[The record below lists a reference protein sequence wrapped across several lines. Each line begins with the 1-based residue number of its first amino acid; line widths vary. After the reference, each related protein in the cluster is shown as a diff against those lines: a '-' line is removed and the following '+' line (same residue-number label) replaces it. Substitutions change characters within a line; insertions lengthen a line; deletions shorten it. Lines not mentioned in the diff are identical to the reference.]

1 MSDRLLE
8 IEVFVRVAE
17 TGSLSRAGRELGLS
31 QPSASRL
38 VAALEDRL
46 GVRLLLRTT
55 RRVSLTEAG
64 SAYLERA
71 RGVLAELGEAAAA
84 ARGAGGLQGVLRVAL
99 PVTFGARE
107 VVPRLAAFLAAHPR
121 LKVDLLMADRRQDL
135 VEEGVDLALRLGPLP
150 DSSFVAR
157 RIASAPRFAVAAPAY
172 LAANGEPQTPQDLA
186 GHECLLGPLGSA
198 AEDWVFRD
206 QAGVAISV
214 EVRGRLRLDSAAG
227 VIAGIRAGLGIG
239 IASLWMCRA
248 ELAERTLVALLPDY
262 RLHPADLYAVFPT
275 GPRASS
281 KAKAFADHLQA
292 TLAAGPPAPPGPPS
306 PLQTG
311 FAKATPTR

>member
-38 VAALEDRL
+38 VAALEERL

-64 SAYLERA
+64 AAYLERA
-71 RGVLAELGEAAAA
+71 RGVLLELGEAAAA
-84 ARGAGGLQGVLRVAL
+84 VRGAQGLQGVLRVAL
-99 PVTFGARE
+99 PVAFGARE

-121 LKVDLLMADRRQDL
+121 LKVELLMADRRQDL

-157 RIASAPRFAVAAPAY
+157 RLASAPRWPVAAPAY
-172 LAANGEPQTPQDLA
+172 LASRAPPVTPHDLA
-186 GHECLLGPLGSA
+186 HHDCILGPLGSA
-198 AEDWVFRD
+198 TDWVFED
-206 QAGVAISV
+206 ASGAAVSV
-214 EVRGRLRLDSAAG
+214 EVQGRVRVDSAAG
-227 VIAGIRAGLGIG
+227 VIACLKAGLGIG
-239 IASLWMCRA
+239 IASFWMCRA
-248 ELAERTLVALLPDY
+248 ELAAGTLVRLLPGY
-262 RLHPADLYAVFPT
+262 PLGPAELYAVFPT
-275 GPRASS
+275 GHRASS
-281 KAKAFADHLQA
+281 KARAFADHLQA
-292 TLAAGPPAPPGPPS
+292 ALFAVPPPPTGVAAGVDGRQS
-306 PLQTG
+306 PR
-311 FAKATPTR
+311 A